1 MLGPVKVLEKR
12 KAKQMLVGTCGF
24 CGRGILDLDREKGR
38 WVIAFHG
45 KCEGKGSVPE
55 SIHEVTVYKYRSLPC
70 TAGEWSVCGFDSLR
84 NGGGVLEWCFDQ
96 KDAEERIQMMKAY
109 PQFQDLSIDDGRGSQ
124 GAISEHLLRQIGKGQ
139 SLENV
144 RR

>member
-1 MLGPVKVLEKR
+1 
-12 KAKQMLVGTCGF
+12 MLVRVQLGNGYHF
-24 CGRGILDLDREKGR
+24 
-38 WVIAFHG
+38 
-45 KCEGKGSVPE
+45 E
-55 SIHEVTVYKYRSLPC
+55 SYPDQPKSYKYRSLPC

-109 PQFQDLSIDDGRGSQ
+109 PQFQDLSINDGRGSQ
-124 GAISEHLLRQIGKGQ
+124 GAVSEHLLRQIDKGQ
-139 SLENV
+139 KLENV

>member
-1 MLGPVKVLEKR
+1 M
-12 KAKQMLVGTCGF
+12 QMLTIPGF
-24 CGRGILDLDREKGR
+24 RSVL
-38 WVIAFHG
+38 
-45 KCEGKGSVPE
+45 CESGSGYYYQMVPDE
-55 SIHEVTVYKYRSLPC
+55 SPAPKQYKYRSLPC
-70 TAGEWSVCGFDSLR
+70 TAGEWSAEWSVCGFDSLR

-124 GAISEHLLRQIGKGQ
+124 GAVSEHLLRQIDKGQ